1 MDPLFSKERDWS
13 TVRPMFLRLEKLLEL
28 AKGMAEDRTV
38 QSAETF
44 FTIVKRL
51 SNTIRSALDVANT
64 ENLTQILDLSVAI
77 LHDGARLTQKIL
89 DCHIDDIE
97 LWDFPFLETTTFF
110 FLFLL
115 LKNIDRFFFFAV
127 RPRYWTGWG
136 IFYRTT
142 SWPRW
147 VTYCPL
153 WTRSSECCTKLPSFT
168 RTSSTEFTISRRNIT
183 RTRCKN
189 CWPTSI
195 RIFIERSSSR
205 SPD

>member
-1 MDPLFSKERDWS
+1 MNKSLQVLDPLFSKERDWS

-89 DCHIDDIE
+89 DRHIDDIE
-97 LWDFPFLETTTFF
+97 LWIFPSSKRLLFFFPF
-110 FLFLL
+110 
-115 LKNIDRFFFFAV
+115 
-127 RPRYWTGWG
+127 
-136 IFYRTT
+136 
-142 SWPRW
+142 
-147 VTYCPL
+147 
-153 WTRSSECCTKLPSFT
+153 
-168 RTSSTEFTISRRNIT
+168 
-183 RTRCKN
+183 
-189 CWPTSI
+189 
-195 RIFIERSSSR
+195 SSS
-205 SPD
+205 